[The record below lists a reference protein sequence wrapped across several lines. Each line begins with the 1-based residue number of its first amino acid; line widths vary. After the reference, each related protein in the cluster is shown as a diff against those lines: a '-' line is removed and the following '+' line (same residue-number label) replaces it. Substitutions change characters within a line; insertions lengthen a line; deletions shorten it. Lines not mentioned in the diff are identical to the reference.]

1 MQSPKLLVWRRVF
14 DKAYQGEGAQDGPTA
29 ASWNSSYTGQ
39 PIPRDEMDEYFVH
52 TIARIQAL
60 QPQRILEIGCGTGM
74 ILHRLAPLCA
84 AYYGRDISSR
94 AIAAIRQW
102 MRPEDGFGHVD
113 LAVQQALDPWGVE
126 PGTIDTVVLNSV
138 IQYFPDEAYL
148 TAVLQRAFETL
159 TPGGHIFA
167 GDIIH
172 PALLPAF
179 HVSVQLSKAPA
190 DMTAGALRQRIAELL
205 QLENELSVP
214 PVFFRDLQQRLAPA
228 ASADILLTRGWSD
241 NELTRYRYDVVLRT
255 AAEPPAAA
263 AETIAWDPGRMKPAN
278 LAADL
283 AQRQPPA
290 LRVTGVPNARLARDF
305 ALLRRLETLDPAAPV
320 ATLAAGLSTAAGE
333 HPEAFWALE
342 ETCGYTVKLGPATDP
357 AAFDALLERKPG

>member
-29 ASWNSSYTGQ
+29 VSWNSSYTGQ

-94 AIAAIRQW
+94 AIEAIRHW
-102 MRPEDGFGHVD
+102 MRPEDGFAHVD

-148 TAVLQRAFETL
+148 TAVLERVFETL
-159 TPGGHIFA
+159 APGGHIFA

-172 PALLPAF
+172 ADLLPAF
-179 HVSVQLSKAPA
+179 HASVQFSKAPA
-190 DMTAGALRQRIAELL
+190 GSTVGALKRRIEDLL
-205 QLENELSVP
+205 RVENELSVRP
-214 PVFFRDLQQRLAPA
+214 AFFRDLQQRLAPA
-228 ASADILLTRGWSD
+228 GSVTVLVRRGRSD
-241 NELTRYRYDVVLRT
+241 NEMTRYRYDAILHAGPT
-255 AAEPPAAA
+255 QPAPAAE
-263 AETIAWDPGRMKPAN
+263 EIAWEAGRMQSPDV
-278 LAADL
+278 AADL
-283 AQRQPPA
+283 ARRRPA
-290 LRVTGVPNARLARDF
+290 AVFISGVPNARVARDF
-305 ALLRRLETLDPAAPV
+305 ELLRRLETHDPDADVSTLGQSLPEPV
-320 ATLAAGLSTAAGE
+320 GE
-333 HPEAFWALE
+333 HPETFWDLGE
-342 ETCGYTVKLGPATDP
+342 SCGYSVQVSPAADP
-357 AAFDALLERKPG
+357 AAFDARLVRK